1 MVERINELPL
11 AAAFA
16 TLFVIVMIRANAT
29 YWIARGVRAGAG
41 KSRFRL
47 RLDRIDRDAMP
58 RAERLV
64 ARWGAGAVALSF
76 ATIGLQT
83 AINATAGAM
92 RMPLSRY
99 LPAVVVGSLIW
110 ATIYSALGTAIV
122 VALRSVAGS

>member
-47 RLDRIDRDAMP
+47 RLDRDAMP

-92 RMPLSRY
+92 RMPLRRY

-122 VALRSVAGS
+122 VALRSVTGS

>member
-47 RLDRIDRDAMP
+47 RLDREAMP

-99 LPAVVVGSLIW
+99 LPAVVVGSLIC

-122 VALRSVAGS
+122 VALRSVTGS

>member
-1 MVERINELPL
+1 MERINELPL

-47 RLDRIDRDAMP
+47 RLDRDAMP

-92 RMPLSRY
+92 RMPLRRY

-122 VALRSVAGS
+122 VALRSVTGS

>member
-1 MVERINELPL
+1 MMERINQLPL

-16 TLFVIVMIRANAT
+16 TLFVIAMIRGNAT
-29 YWIARGVRAGAG
+29 FWIGRGLRAGAARSG
-41 KSRFRL
+41 SARL
-47 RLDRIDRDAMP
+47 RLDGQLMA

-92 RMPLSRY
+92 RMPLRRY
-99 LPAVVVGSLIW
+99 VPGVIVGSLIW
-110 ATIYSALGTAIV
+110 ATIYSALGAMIV
-122 VALRSVAGS
+122 LALRTLFGA

>member
-1 MVERINELPL
+1 METINQLPF

-16 TLFVIVMIRANAT
+16 ALFVIVMIRANAT
-29 YWIARGVRAGAG
+29 YWIGRGVRAGAG
-41 KSRFRL
+41 RSRLTIRT
-47 RLDRIDRDAMP
+47 DREVMA

-83 AINATAGAM
+83 AINAAAGAM
-92 RMPLSRY
+92 RMPLRSY
-99 LPAVVVGSLIW
+99 LPGVIVGSLIW

-122 VALRSVAGS
+122 VALRSVVGA

>member
-47 RLDRIDRDAMP
+47 RLDREAMP

-92 RMPLSRY
+92 RMPLRRY

-122 VALRSVAGS
+122 VALRSVTGS

>member
-1 MVERINELPL
+1 MERINQLPL

-16 TLFVIVMIRANAT
+16 TLFVIAMIRGNAT
-29 YWIARGVRAGAG
+29 FWIGRGLRAGAARSG
-41 KSRFRL
+41 SARL
-47 RLDRIDRDAMP
+47 RLDGQLMA

-92 RMPLSRY
+92 RMPLRRY
-99 LPAVVVGSLIW
+99 VPGVIVGSLIW
-110 ATIYSALGTAIV
+110 ATIYSALGAMIV
-122 VALRSVAGS
+122 LALRTLFGA